1 MYTKGRQKF
10 KVPTSV
16 QQSVPA
22 WLVFSMFFVVIPLSN
37 TFIAE
42 RNYGTLTRLQSMNI
56 STAFL
61 LAGKLLPFFI
71 VNLIQVVLM
80 ILVGVFVVPLLGG
93 DALTMGD
100 SYSGLLLITTAV
112 SFSSISLALLVASI
126 AKTTEHATTIGGV
139 FNIILAAIGGIMIP
153 KFVMP
158 HFMQTLSVVS
168 PMSWGLEGFLDI
180 FLRNGNVA

>member
-1 MYTKGRQKF
+1 
-10 KVPTSV
+10 
-16 QQSVPA
+16 
-22 WLVFSMFFVVIPLSN
+22 
-37 TFIAE
+37 
-42 RNYGTLTRLQSMNI
+42 
-56 STAFL
+56 
-61 LAGKLLPFFI
+61 
-71 VNLIQVVLM
+71 
-80 ILVGVFVVPLLGG
+80 
-93 DALTMGD
+93 
-100 SYSGLLLITTAV
+100 V

-180 FLRNGNVA
+180 FLRNGNVLDVLPESLLLFSFGMVMLSTTALVIKKKMSL